1 MAAAAEQKA
10 PKGKA
15 DPRVTPGPKPGA
27 KLDAEPVQASAAPRE
42 DAPLGAAEI
51 TRLLKASQKPEYAAS
66 THMRPKPKG
75 AFRKHS
81 LSDIARP
88 LPVAE
93 AVIDLDDVGDD
104 LSEPSPPTHT
114 LRDDIEDAQIIAD
127 DETIAP
133 PANDSWAEFLP
144 ASDSAV
150 AAATQS
156 AAIPADIA
164 SASSPATPA
173 AASDLA
179 PGHSDADLAK
189 ARAAGYEQ
197 GYGAGVAASND
208 DLGQKLAR
216 AAASFE
222 SLMEGLT
229 REGALDTA
237 KLRDSLRHAILGLAA
252 LRAGGAIA
260 DLPQIFIDRIETLLE
275 RAQHMSGR
283 AIVTLNPDDLSA
295 ISSHIAARPGLSE
308 RIFAADPAFRHGDIR
323 IRVGGAEIADL
334 IAPLPDA
341 AADTAADPAANAPQS
356 VLSAK
361 ELEQGDG

>member
-27 KLDAEPVQASAAPRE
+27 KLGAEPVQASAAPRE

-88 LPVAE
+88 LPTAE

-104 LSEPSPPTHT
+104 LSEPSPPTPRVH
-114 LRDDIEDAQIIAD
+114 DEIEDAQILAE
-127 DETIAP
+127 DETITP

-164 SASSPATPA
+164 PHSSPATPA
-173 AASDLA
+173 AASA
-179 PGHSDADLAK
+179 PAQGHSDADLAK
-189 ARAAGYEQ
+189 ARSAGYEE

-222 SLMEGLT
+222 SLIEGLT
-229 REGALDTA
+229 REGALDTG

-260 DLPQIFIDRIETLLE
+260 DMPQIFIDRIETLLE
-275 RAQHMSGR
+275 RVQHMSGR
-283 AIVTLNPDDLSA
+283 AVVTLNPDDLAA

-308 RIFAADPAFRHGDIR
+308 RVFAADPAFRHGDIR

-334 IAPLPDA
+334 IAPLPDIA
-341 AADTAADPAANAPQS
+341 PDAPQP
-356 VLSAK
+356 VLSPT